1 MPTPQSTVYSKD
13 EELGKR
19 DDDFRPKRSS
29 TANSL
34 MQPWQW
40 RKRRLFLVVAVALF
54 VYVFVKNIPTDLG
67 PADERLGYP
76 MRRPGQVPRSRPQQ
90 GTPPGYPKTEPVGAP
105 RRLPQKDEEADMH
118 YYDGPIRYHRLAL
131 SLRGIQRTKGSAL
144 DNRNVLFSVSSLK
157 SAANLMPMACE
168 MARWDRNYVHF
179 ALHGRDSLPLQD
191 ILEINGV
198 SKEDCPVSFHDARAE
213 YSEYSS
219 DQRAEAAVAG
229 SMKHFQD
236 YMHPQAIITDDGEI
250 EEAFHARALRRK
262 GKDMGVTVIEIPAGR
277 YEEFFYMAR
286 LDSGSLS
293 NWFRPNVDILVQAA
307 PGNSGSLLR
316 LLSSLESAYYTGLRI
331 PKLTIELPNDVEPAV
346 QKYLALMDW
355 PQGSGSSHE
364 KQSALTLHH
373 RISSSHQTPEQAS
386 IRFLESIFPKNT
398 VDNHVLILS
407 PQAELSP
414 MYLQYLHY
422 LILEYKYSK
431 FAAPD
436 SENLLGISLDIPST
450 FLNGSNG
457 FSAPKIADAPST
469 KLLSEKD
476 HDQQGPS
483 PFLYQAPSATA
494 SLIFGS
500 KWATMHDFLT
510 KRINARHSG
519 LSRKM
524 EKLVSETEPSWLEY
538 LLELMRARGY
548 YILHPASP
556 FVTVHNELAQI
567 PEEYLRHPEED
578 KQASKDPDTAPPGDE
593 DFLLASNE
601 PALHEHV
608 EHEPRAAQALHS
620 LLPFAG
626 DLPELA
632 HLPFISHEGG
642 LIDFAQIAEQR
653 DTYLAH
659 FRQYVGGCGP
669 EEAAR
674 KRVPHDSNTDDLF
687 CLPGVEVEYEDE
699 METEAA
705 AKTGVEEI
713 EAVSYD

>member
-1 MPTPQSTVYSKD
+1 MPAPQSTVYSKD

-29 TANSL
+29 ATNSL

-67 PADERLGYP
+67 PADERLGYT
-76 MRRPGQVPRSRPQQ
+76 MRRPGQVPRSRPQT
-90 GTPPGYPKTEPVGAP
+90 GTAPGYPKTEPVGAP
-105 RRLPQKDEEADMH
+105 RRPPQKDEEADMH

-131 SLRGIQRTKGSAL
+131 SLRGIKRTKGFAL

-157 SAANLMPMACE
+157 SAANLIPMACE

-191 ILEINGV
+191 ILDINGV

-262 GKDMGVTVIEIPAGR
+262 GKDMGVAVIEIPAGR
-277 YEEFFYMAR
+277 
-286 LDSGSLS
+286 
-293 NWFRPNVDILVQAA
+293 PNVDIVVHAA

-316 LLSSLESAYYTGLRI
+316 LLRSLESAYYTGMRL

-346 QKYLALMDW
+346 QNYLALMDW
-355 PQGSGSSHE
+355 PQGSGSSHD

-373 RISSSHQTPEQAS
+373 RITSFRQTPEQAS

-407 PQAELSP
+407 AQAELSP

-436 SENLLGISLDIPST
+436 SGNLLGISLDIPST
-450 FLNGSNG
+450 FLNGSSG
-457 FSAPKIADAPST
+457 FSGPKVADAPST

-476 HDQQGPS
+476 HSQQDPS

-500 KWATMHDFLT
+500 KWATLHDFLT
-510 KRINARHSG
+510 KRIDARHSG

-548 YILHPASP
+548 YILHPATP
-556 FVTVHNELAQI
+556 FVTMHNELAQL
-567 PEEYLRHPEED
+567 PEEYSRPPKED
-578 KQASKDPDTAPPGDE
+578 KQASKPPETAPSEEE

-601 PALHEHV
+601 PTLHEHV
-608 EHEPRAAQALHS
+608 EHEPRTTQPLHN

-632 HLPFISHEGG
+632 HLPFISHEGD
-642 LIDFAQIAEQR
+642 LIDIAQNAERR
-653 DTYLAH
+653 DTYLPY
-659 FRQYVGGCGP
+659 FRQYVGGCGA

-687 CLPGVEVEYEDE
+687 CLPGIEVEYEDQ

-705 AKTGVEEI
+705 AMTGVKEI
-713 EAVSYD
+713 EESSLD

>member
-1 MPTPQSTVYSKD
+1 MPAPQSTVYSKD

-29 TANSL
+29 ATNSL

-67 PADERLGYP
+67 PADERLGYT
-76 MRRPGQVPRSRPQQ
+76 MRRPGQVPRSRPQT
-90 GTPPGYPKTEPVGAP
+90 GTALGYPKTEPVGAP
-105 RRLPQKDEEADMH
+105 RRPPQKDEEADMH

-131 SLRGIQRTKGSAL
+131 SLRGIKRTKGFAL

-157 SAANLMPMACE
+157 SAANLIPMACE

-191 ILEINGV
+191 ILDINGV

-262 GKDMGVTVIEIPAGR
+262 GKDMGVAVIEIPAGR
-277 YEEFFYMAR
+277 
-286 LDSGSLS
+286 
-293 NWFRPNVDILVQAA
+293 PNVDIVVHAA

-316 LLSSLESAYYTGLRI
+316 LLRSLESAYYTGMRL

-346 QKYLALMDW
+346 QNYLALMDW
-355 PQGSGSSHE
+355 PQGSGSSHD

-373 RISSSHQTPEQAS
+373 RITSFRQTPEQAF

-407 PQAELSP
+407 AQAELSP

-450 FLNGSNG
+450 FLNGSSG
-457 FSAPKIADAPST
+457 FSGPKVADAPST

-476 HDQQGPS
+476 HSQQDPS

-500 KWATMHDFLT
+500 NWATLHDFLT
-510 KRINARHSG
+510 KRIDARHSG

-548 YILHPASP
+548 YILHPATP
-556 FVTVHNELAQI
+556 FVTMHNELAQL
-567 PEEYLRHPEED
+567 PEEYSRPPKED
-578 KQASKDPDTAPPGDE
+578 KQASKPPETAPSEEE

-601 PALHEHV
+601 PTLHEHV
-608 EHEPRAAQALHS
+608 EHEPRTTQPLHN

-632 HLPFISHEGG
+632 HLPFISHEGD
-642 LIDFAQIAEQR
+642 LIDIAQNAERR
-653 DTYLAH
+653 DTYLPY
-659 FRQYVGGCGP
+659 FRQYVGGCGA

-687 CLPGVEVEYEDE
+687 CLPGIEVEYEDQ

-705 AKTGVEEI
+705 AMTGVKEI
-713 EAVSYD
+713 EESSLD

>member
-90 GTPPGYPKTEPVGAP
+90 DTSPGYPRTEPVGAP
-105 RRLPQKDEEADMH
+105 RRLAQKDEEADMH

-131 SLRGIQRTKGSAL
+131 SLLGIQRTKGSAL

-179 ALHGRDSLPLQD
+179 AFHGRDSLPLHD

-236 YMHPQAIITDDGEI
+236 YMHPQAIITDDSEA

-277 YEEFFYMAR
+277 
-286 LDSGSLS
+286 
-293 NWFRPNVDILVQAA
+293 PNVDILVHAT

-316 LLSSLESAYYTGLRI
+316 LLSSLESAYYTGLRL

-364 KQSALTLHH
+364 KQSAVTLHH

-436 SENLLGISLDIPST
+436 SENLLGISLDVPST

-476 HDQQGPS
+476 HDQQSPS
-483 PFLYQAPSATA
+483 PFLGQAPSATA

-519 LSRKM
+519 LSQKM

-556 FVTVHNELAQI
+556 LVTMHNELAQI
-567 PEEYLRHPEED
+567 PEEYLRHAEEN
-578 KQASKDPDTAPPGDE
+578 KKASKDPDTAPSEEE

-601 PALHEHV
+601 PTLHEHV
-608 EHEPRAAQALHS
+608 EHEPRTTQPLHS

-632 HLPFISHEGG
+632 HLPFISHEGE
-642 LIDFAQIAEQR
+642 LIDFAQVAEQR
-653 DTYLAH
+653 DTYLPY
-659 FRQYVGGCGP
+659 FRQHVGGCAP

-674 KRVPHDSNTDDLF
+674 KRVPHDLNTDDLF
-687 CLPGVEVEYEDE
+687 CLLGVEVEYEDE
-699 METEAA
+699 METDAA
-705 AKTGVEEI
+705 AKTGMEEI
-713 EAVSYD
+713 EETSLD

>member
-29 TANSL
+29 TANGL

-40 RKRRLFLVVAVALF
+40 RKRRLFLAVAVALF

-76 MRRPGQVPRSRPQQ
+76 MRRPGQVPRSRPQE

-236 YMHPQAIITDDGEI
+236 YMHPQAIITDDSEV

-262 GKDMGVTVIEIPAGR
+262 GKDMGVTVIEISAG
-277 YEEFFYMAR
+277 
-286 LDSGSLS
+286 
-293 NWFRPNVDILVQAA
+293 RPNVDILVHAA

-316 LLSSLESAYYTGLRI
+316 LLSSLESAYYTGLRL
-331 PKLTIELPNDVEPAV
+331 PKLTIELPNHVEPAV

-436 SENLLGISLDIPST
+436 SENLLGISLDVPFA
-450 FLNGSNG
+450 FLNGSSG
-457 FSAPKIADAPST
+457 FSAPKVADAPST

-476 HDQQGPS
+476 YDQQSPS

-556 FVTVHNELAQI
+556 LVTLHNELAQI
-567 PEEYLRHPEED
+567 PEEYLRRPEEN
-578 KQASKDPDTAPPGDE
+578 KKASKDPDTALSEDE
-593 DFLLASNE
+593 DFLSASNE
-601 PALHEHV
+601 PTLHEHV
-608 EHEPRAAQALHS
+608 EHESRTTQPLHS

-632 HLPFISHEGG
+632 HLPFISHEGD
-642 LIDFAQIAEQR
+642 LTNFAQIAEQR
-653 DTYLAH
+653 DTYLPY
-659 FRQYVGGCGP
+659 FRQYVGGCDP

-699 METEAA
+699 MEAEAA

-713 EAVSYD
+713 EAVSLD

>member
-1 MPTPQSTVYSKD
+1 
-13 EELGKR
+13 
-19 DDDFRPKRSS
+19 
-29 TANSL
+29 
-34 MQPWQW
+34 
-40 RKRRLFLVVAVALF
+40 
-54 VYVFVKNIPTDLG
+54 
-67 PADERLGYP
+67 
-76 MRRPGQVPRSRPQQ
+76 
-90 GTPPGYPKTEPVGAP
+90 
-105 RRLPQKDEEADMH
+105 
-118 YYDGPIRYHRLAL
+118 
-131 SLRGIQRTKGSAL
+131 GIKRTKGL

-157 SAANLMPMACE
+157 SAANLIPMACE

-262 GKDMGVTVIEIPAGR
+262 GKDMGVTVIEIPG
-277 YEEFFYMAR
+277 
-286 LDSGSLS
+286 G
-293 NWFRPNVDILVQAA
+293 RPNIDILVHAA
-307 PGNSGSLLR
+307 PANSGTLLR
-316 LLSSLESAYYTGLRI
+316 LLRSLESAYYTGLRL

-346 QKYLALMDW
+346 QQYLALMDW

-373 RISSSHQTPEQAS
+373 RIPSSRQTPEEAS

-398 VDNHVLILS
+398 VDNHVLVLS

-414 MYLQYLHY
+414 MYLSYLHY

-436 SENLLGISLDIPST
+436 SENLLGISLDTPST
-450 FLNGSNG
+450 FLNGSSG
-457 FSAPKIADAPST
+457 FSAPTIADAPST
-469 KLLSEKD
+469 KLRSEKD
-476 HDQQGPS
+476 YDQQGPS

-500 KWATMHDFLT
+500 KWANMHDFLT
-510 KRINARHSG
+510 KRITARHSG

-524 EKLVSETEPSWLEY
+524 EKLVSETAPSWLEY

-548 YILHPASP
+548 YILHPANS
-556 FVTVHNELAQI
+556 FVTIHNELAQV
-567 PEEYLRHPEED
+567 PEEYLRRPKEA
-578 KQASKDPDTAPPGDE
+578 KQASKDPDTAPSEEE

-601 PALHEHV
+601 PTLHDHV
-608 EHEPRAAQALHS
+608 EHETRTTQPLHN

-632 HLPFISHEGG
+632 HLPFISHEGN

-653 DTYLAH
+653 DTYLPY
-659 FRQYVGGCGP
+659 FRQYIGGCGP

-687 CLPGVEVEYEDE
+687 CLPGVEVEYEDQ

-705 AKTGVEEI
+705 ARTGRKEI
-713 EAVSYD
+713 EGLSMD

>member
-1 MPTPQSTVYSKD
+1 MPAPQSTVYSKD

-29 TANSL
+29 AANSL

-67 PADERLGYP
+67 PADERLGYA
-76 MRRPGQVPRSRPQQ
+76 MRRPGQMPRSRPQT
-90 GTPPGYPKTEPVGAP
+90 GIPPGYPKTEPVGAP
-105 RRLPQKDEEADMH
+105 RRPPQKDEEADMH
-118 YYDGPIRYHRLAL
+118 YYDGPIRYHRLAS
-131 SLRGIQRTKGSAL
+131 SLRGIKRTKGSAL

-157 SAANLMPMACE
+157 SAANLIPMACE
-168 MARWDRNYVHF
+168 MAKWDRNYVHF
-179 ALHGRDSLPLQD
+179 ALHGRDRLPLQD

-250 EEAFHARALRRK
+250 EETFHVRALRRK
-262 GKDMGVTVIEIPAGR
+262 GKDMGVTVIEIPGGR
-277 YEEFFYMAR
+277 YEEFFYITR

-293 NWFRPNVDILVQAA
+293 NWFRPNIDILVYAA

-316 LLSSLESAYYTGLRI
+316 VLRSLESAYYTGLRL

-346 QKYLALMDW
+346 QQYLALMDW
-355 PQGSGSSHE
+355 PQGSGASHE

-373 RISSSHQTPEQAS
+373 RISSSRQTPEQAS
-386 IRFLESIFPKNT
+386 IRFLESIFPKNP

-422 LILEYKYSK
+422 LILEYRYSK

-436 SENLLGISLDIPST
+436 SENLLGISLDVPST
-450 FLNGSNG
+450 FLNGSSG

-476 HDQQGPS
+476 HDQKGPS

-519 LSRKM
+519 LSRKL

-548 YILHPASP
+548 YTLHPASP

-567 PEEYLRHPEED
+567 PEEYLRRPKDDE
-578 KQASKDPDTAPPGDE
+578 QASKDSDTATSEEE

-601 PALHEHV
+601 PTLHDHV
-608 EHEPRAAQALHS
+608 EHEPRAAQPLHS

-632 HLPFISHEGG
+632 HLPSISHEGD

-653 DTYLAH
+653 DTYLPY
-659 FRQYVGGCGP
+659 FRQYIGGCGP

-705 AKTGVEEI
+705 AMAGVKEI
-713 EAVSYD
+713 EGLALD

>member
-29 TANSL
+29 AANSL

-76 MRRPGQVPRSRPQQ
+76 MRRPGQVPRSKPQQ
-90 GTPPGYPKTEPVGAP
+90 GTLPGYPKTEPVGAP

-131 SLRGIQRTKGSAL
+131 SLRDIKRTKGSAL

-219 DQRAEAAVAG
+219 DKRAEAAVAG

-236 YMHPQAIITDDGEI
+236 YMHPQAIIMDDGKI
-250 EEAFHARALRRK
+250 EEAFHAQALRRK

-277 YEEFFYMAR
+277 YEEFFYITR

-293 NWFRPNVDILVQAA
+293 NWFRPNVDILIQAT

-316 LLSSLESAYYTGLRI
+316 LLSSLESAYYTGLRL

-355 PQGSGSSHE
+355 PQGSGSSHD

-373 RISSSHQTPEQAS
+373 RISSSPQTPEQAS
-386 IRFLESIFPKNT
+386 IRFLESVFPKNQ
-398 VDNHVLILS
+398 VDNHVLVLS
-407 PQAELSP
+407 PQAELNP

-436 SENLLGISLDIPST
+436 PENLLGISLDVPST

-457 FSAPKIADAPST
+457 FSAPKIADTPSA

-476 HDQQGPS
+476 HDGQGPS

-500 KWATMHDFLT
+500 KWATLHDFLT
-510 KRINARHSG
+510 KRINAKHSG

-548 YILHPASP
+548 YILHPANP
-556 FVTVHNELAQI
+556 FVAVHNELAQI
-567 PEEYLRHPEED
+567 PEEYLRRTEED
-578 KQASKDPDTAPPGDE
+578 TKASKDSDTTPSEDT

-601 PALHEHV
+601 PILHEHV
-608 EHEPRAAQALHS
+608 EHEPRASQPLHS

-626 DLPELA
+626 ELPELA
-632 HLPFISHEGG
+632 HLPFISHEGD
-642 LIDFAQIAEQR
+642 LIDFTQIAEQR
-653 DTYLAH
+653 DTYLPS
-659 FRQYVGGCGP
+659 FRQHVGGCSP

-705 AKTGVEEI
+705 AKTGVNEI
-713 EAVSYD
+713 EAVSPD

>member
-1 MPTPQSTVYSKD
+1 MPAPQSTVYSKD

-29 TANSL
+29 ATNSL

-67 PADERLGYP
+67 PADERLGYT
-76 MRRPGQVPRSRPQQ
+76 MRRPGQVPRSRPQT
-90 GTPPGYPKTEPVGAP
+90 GTAPGYPKTEPVGAP
-105 RRLPQKDEEADMH
+105 RRPPQKDEEADMH

-131 SLRGIQRTKGSAL
+131 SLRGIKRTKGSAL
-144 DNRNVLFSVSSLK
+144 DNRNVLFSISSLK

-277 YEEFFYMAR
+277 
-286 LDSGSLS
+286 
-293 NWFRPNVDILVQAA
+293 PNVDIVVHAA

-316 LLSSLESAYYTGLRI
+316 LLRSLESAYYTGMRL

-355 PQGSGSSHE
+355 PQGSGSSHD

-373 RISSSHQTPEQAS
+373 RISSSRQTPEEAS
-386 IRFLESIFPKNT
+386 IRFLESIFPKST

-450 FLNGSNG
+450 FLNGSSG
-457 FSAPKIADAPST
+457 FSAPRIADAPST

-476 HDQQGPS
+476 HSQQDAS

-510 KRINARHSG
+510 KRIDARHSG

-548 YILHPASP
+548 YILHPATA
-556 FVTVHNELAQI
+556 FVTMHNELAQL
-567 PEEYLRHPEED
+567 PEEYLRRPTED
-578 KQASKDPDTAPPGDE
+578 KQASKSPDTAPSEEE
-593 DFLLASNE
+593 DFLSASNE
-601 PALHEHV
+601 PTLHEHV
-608 EHEPRAAQALHS
+608 EHEPRTTQPLHN

-632 HLPFISHEGG
+632 HLPFISHEGD
-642 LIDFAQIAEQR
+642 LIDIAQNAERR
-653 DTYLAH
+653 DTYLPY

-674 KRVPHDSNTDDLF
+674 KRVSHDLNTDDLF
-687 CLPGVEVEYEDE
+687 CLPGIEVEYEDQ
-699 METEAA
+699 MEAEAA
-705 AKTGVEEI
+705 AMTGVKEI
-713 EAVSYD
+713 EELSLD

>member
-1 MPTPQSTVYSKD
+1 MPAPQSTVYSKD

-29 TANSL
+29 AANSL

-40 RKRRLFLVVAVALF
+40 RKRRLFLVVAIALF
-54 VYVFVKNIPTDLG
+54 LYVFVKNLPTDLG
-67 PADERLGYP
+67 PADERLGYA
-76 MRRPGQVPRSRPQQ
+76 MRRPGQMPRSRPQT

-105 RRLPQKDEEADMH
+105 RRLPQKDEEVDMH

-131 SLRGIQRTKGSAL
+131 SLRGIKRTKGL

-157 SAANLMPMACE
+157 SAANLIPMACE

-262 GKDMGVTVIEIPAGR
+262 GKDMGVTVIEIPGGR
-277 YEEFFYMAR
+277 YEEFFYITR

-293 NWFRPNVDILVQAA
+293 NWFRPNIDILVHAA
-307 PGNSGSLLR
+307 PANSGTLLR
-316 LLSSLESAYYTGLRI
+316 LLRSLESAYYTGLRL

-346 QKYLALMDW
+346 QQYLALMDW

-373 RISSSHQTPEQAS
+373 RIPSSRQTPEEAS

-398 VDNHVLILS
+398 VDNHVLVLS

-414 MYLQYLHY
+414 MYLSYLHY

-436 SENLLGISLDIPST
+436 SENLLGISLDTPST
-450 FLNGSNG
+450 FLNGSSG
-457 FSAPKIADAPST
+457 FSAPTIADAPST
-469 KLLSEKD
+469 KLRSEKD
-476 HDQQGPS
+476 YDQQGPS

-500 KWATMHDFLT
+500 KWANMHDFLT
-510 KRINARHSG
+510 KRITARHSG

-524 EKLVSETEPSWLEY
+524 EKLVSETAPSWLEY

-548 YILHPASP
+548 YILHPANS
-556 FVTVHNELAQI
+556 FVTIHNELAQV
-567 PEEYLRHPEED
+567 PEEYLRRPKEA
-578 KQASKDPDTAPPGDE
+578 KQASKDPDTAPSEEE

-601 PALHEHV
+601 PTLHDHV
-608 EHEPRAAQALHS
+608 EHETRTTQPLHN

-632 HLPFISHEGG
+632 HLPFISHEGN

-653 DTYLAH
+653 DTYLPY
-659 FRQYVGGCGP
+659 FRQYIGGCGP

-687 CLPGVEVEYEDE
+687 CLPGVEVEYEDQ

-705 AKTGVEEI
+705 ARTGRKEI
-713 EAVSYD
+713 EGLSMD

>member
-1 MPTPQSTVYSKD
+1 MPAPQSTVYSKD

-29 TANSL
+29 ATNSL

-67 PADERLGYP
+67 PADERLGYT
-76 MRRPGQVPRSRPQQ
+76 MRRPGQVPRSRPQT
-90 GTPPGYPKTEPVGAP
+90 GTAPGYPKTEPVGAP
-105 RRLPQKDEEADMH
+105 RRPPQKDEEADMH

-131 SLRGIQRTKGSAL
+131 SLRGIKRTKGFAL

-157 SAANLMPMACE
+157 SAANLIPMACE

-191 ILEINGV
+191 ILDINGV

-262 GKDMGVTVIEIPAGR
+262 GKDMGVAVIEIPAGR
-277 YEEFFYMAR
+277 
-286 LDSGSLS
+286 
-293 NWFRPNVDILVQAA
+293 PNVDIVVHAA

-316 LLSSLESAYYTGLRI
+316 LLRSLESAYYTGMRL

-346 QKYLALMDW
+346 QNYLALMDW
-355 PQGSGSSHE
+355 PQGSGSSHD

-373 RISSSHQTPEQAS
+373 RITSFRQTPEQAS

-407 PQAELSP
+407 AQAELSP

-450 FLNGSNG
+450 FLNGSSG
-457 FSAPKIADAPST
+457 FSGPKVADAPST

-476 HDQQGPS
+476 HSQQDPS

-500 KWATMHDFLT
+500 KWATLHDFLT
-510 KRINARHSG
+510 KRIDARHSG

-548 YILHPASP
+548 YILHPATP
-556 FVTVHNELAQI
+556 FVTMHNELAQL
-567 PEEYLRHPEED
+567 PEEYSRPPKED
-578 KQASKDPDTAPPGDE
+578 KQASKPPETAPSEEE

-601 PALHEHV
+601 PTLHEHV
-608 EHEPRAAQALHS
+608 EHEPRTTQPLHN

-632 HLPFISHEGG
+632 HLPFISHEGD
-642 LIDFAQIAEQR
+642 LIDIAQNAERR
-653 DTYLAH
+653 DTYLPY
-659 FRQYVGGCGP
+659 FRQYVGGCGA

-674 KRVPHDSNTDDLF
+674 KRVPHDSNTDNLF
-687 CLPGVEVEYEDE
+687 CLPGIEVEYEDQ

-705 AKTGVEEI
+705 AMTGVKEI
-713 EAVSYD
+713 EESSLD

>member
-1 MPTPQSTVYSKD
+1 MPAPQSTVYSKD

-29 TANSL
+29 AANSL

-40 RKRRLFLVVAVALF
+40 RKRRLFLVVAIALF
-54 VYVFVKNIPTDLG
+54 LYVFVKNLPTDLG
-67 PADERLGYP
+67 PADERLGYA
-76 MRRPGQVPRSRPQQ
+76 MRRPGQMPRSRPQT

-105 RRLPQKDEEADMH
+105 RRLPQKDEEVDMH

-131 SLRGIQRTKGSAL
+131 SLRGIKRTKGL

-157 SAANLMPMACE
+157 SAANLIPMACE

-262 GKDMGVTVIEIPAGR
+262 GKDMGVTVIEIPG
-277 YEEFFYMAR
+277 
-286 LDSGSLS
+286 G
-293 NWFRPNVDILVQAA
+293 RPNIDILVHAA
-307 PGNSGSLLR
+307 PANSGTLLR
-316 LLSSLESAYYTGLRI
+316 LLRSLESAYYTGLRL

-346 QKYLALMDW
+346 QQYLALMDW

-373 RISSSHQTPEQAS
+373 RIPSSRQTPEEAS

-398 VDNHVLILS
+398 VDNHVLVLS

-414 MYLQYLHY
+414 MYLSYLHY

-436 SENLLGISLDIPST
+436 SENLLGISLDTPST
-450 FLNGSNG
+450 FLNGSSG
-457 FSAPKIADAPST
+457 FSAPTIADAPST
-469 KLLSEKD
+469 KLRSEKD
-476 HDQQGPS
+476 YDQQGPS

-500 KWATMHDFLT
+500 KWANMHDFLT
-510 KRINARHSG
+510 KRITARHSG

-524 EKLVSETEPSWLEY
+524 EKLVSETAPSWLEY

-548 YILHPASP
+548 YILHPANS
-556 FVTVHNELAQI
+556 FVTIHNELAQV
-567 PEEYLRHPEED
+567 PEEYLRRPKEA
-578 KQASKDPDTAPPGDE
+578 KQASKDPDTAPSEEE

-601 PALHEHV
+601 PTLHDHV
-608 EHEPRAAQALHS
+608 EHETRTTQPLHN

-632 HLPFISHEGG
+632 HLPFISHEGN

-653 DTYLAH
+653 DTYLPY
-659 FRQYVGGCGP
+659 FRQYIGGCGP

-687 CLPGVEVEYEDE
+687 CLPGVEVEYEDQ

-705 AKTGVEEI
+705 ARTGLKEI
-713 EAVSYD
+713 EGLSMD

>member
-1 MPTPQSTVYSKD
+1 MLARTHPRSRASFDRRTMPAPQSTVYSKD

-29 TANSL
+29 AANSL

-67 PADERLGYP
+67 PADERLGYA
-76 MRRPGQVPRSRPQQ
+76 MRRPGQMPRSRPQTD
-90 GTPPGYPKTEPVGAP
+90 TPAGYPKTEPVGAP
-105 RRLPQKDEEADMH
+105 RRPPQKDEEADMH
-118 YYDGPIRYHRLAL
+118 YYDGPIRYHRLAS
-131 SLRGIQRTKGSAL
+131 SLRGIKRTKGSAL

-157 SAANLMPMACE
+157 SAANLIPMACE

-191 ILEINGV
+191 ILDINGV

-250 EEAFHARALRRK
+250 EEAFHAQALRRK
-262 GKDMGVTVIEIPAGR
+262 GKDMGVTVIEIPG
-277 YEEFFYMAR
+277 
-286 LDSGSLS
+286 G
-293 NWFRPNVDILVQAA
+293 RPNIDILVHAA

-316 LLSSLESAYYTGLRI
+316 FLRSLESAYYTGLRL

-346 QKYLALMDW
+346 QQYLALMDW

-373 RISSSHQTPEQAS
+373 RISSSRQTPEQAS
-386 IRFLESIFPKNT
+386 IRFLESIFPKNP
-398 VDNHVLILS
+398 VDNHVLVLS

-422 LILEYKYSK
+422 LILEYRYSK

-436 SENLLGISLDIPST
+436 SENLLGISLDVPST
-450 FLNGSNG
+450 FLNGSSG
-457 FSAPKIADAPST
+457 FSAPKISDAPST

-538 LLELMRARGY
+538 LLELMRARRY

-567 PEEYLRHPEED
+567 PEEYLRRPKED
-578 KQASKDPDTAPPGDE
+578 KKASKDPDTAPSEEE

-601 PALHEHV
+601 PTLQNHV
-608 EHEPRAAQALHS
+608 EHETRTTQPLHS

-632 HLPFISHEGG
+632 HLPSISHEGD

-653 DTYLAH
+653 DAYLPY
-659 FRQYVGGCGP
+659 FRQYIGGCGP

-687 CLPGVEVEYEDE
+687 CLPGVEVEYEDN

-705 AKTGVEEI
+705 AMTGVQEI
-713 EAVSYD
+713 EGLTLD

>member
-90 GTPPGYPKTEPVGAP
+90 GTLPGYPMTEPVGAP
-105 RRLPQKDEEADMH
+105 RRLPQKDEEADIH

-198 SKEDCPVSFHDARAE
+198 SQEDCPVSFHDARAE

-236 YMHPQAIITDDGEI
+236 YMHPQAIITDDGEV

-277 YEEFFYMAR
+277 
-286 LDSGSLS
+286 
-293 NWFRPNVDILVQAA
+293 PNVDILVHAT

-316 LLSSLESAYYTGLRI
+316 LLSSLESACYTGLRL

-364 KQSALTLHH
+364 KQSAVTLHH

-436 SENLLGISLDIPST
+436 SENLLGISLDVPST

-457 FSAPKIADAPST
+457 FSAPKVADAPSA
-469 KLLSEKD
+469 KLLSEEH

-483 PFLYQAPSATA
+483 PFLYQAPSAAA

-500 KWATMHDFLT
+500 KWATMHDFLA
-510 KRINARHSG
+510 KRINARHAG
-519 LSRKM
+519 FSRKL

-548 YILHPASP
+548 YILHPANP
-556 FVTVHNELAQI
+556 FVTMHNELAQI
-567 PEEYLRHPEED
+567 PEEYLRRPEED
-578 KQASKDPDTAPPGDE
+578 KKASKNPDTAPSEEE

-601 PALHEHV
+601 PTLHEHV
-608 EHEPRAAQALHS
+608 EHEPRATQPLHS

-632 HLPFISHEGG
+632 HLPFISHEGD
-642 LIDFAQIAEQR
+642 LIDFAQVAEQR
-653 DTYLAH
+653 DTYFPY
-659 FRQYVGGCGP
+659 FRQHVGGCAP

-674 KRVPHDSNTDDLF
+674 KRVPHDLNTDDLF

-713 EAVSYD
+713 EGVSLD